1 MRTLVRQ
8 HCALAFIRTGIYG
21 YLQHFGEQEPIACKA
36 GELANTG
43 RVVVQQQ
50 WSWRCVSQHERNL
63 PRPKAEVPTSTQER
77 ATSDSKTLQDEHCIL
92 TKSNYITQM
101 GVKRP
106 HAAMDAQESTAGS
119 SPIMSM
125 FEGFRAELDEHHDRR
140 ERIIKASRDIT
151 ASSKKM

>member
-1 MRTLVRQ
+1 M
-8 HCALAFIRTGIYG
+8 H
-21 YLQHFGEQEPIACKA
+21 
-36 GELANTG
+36 N
-43 RVVVQQQ
+43 
-50 WSWRCVSQHERNL
+50 SWRRVSQHEESCRV
-63 PRPKAEVPTSTQER
+63 PKRKFRLKIEQHLIKQQDPAYEQSIPVK
-77 ATSDSKTLQDEHCIL
+77 SKLH
-92 TKSNYITQM
+92 ITQM

-106 HAAMDAQESTAGS
+106 HAAMDEQESTTGS

>member
-1 MRTLVRQ
+1 VS
-8 HCALAFIRTGIYG
+8 
-21 YLQHFGEQEPIACKA
+21 PIATRRIC
-36 GELANTG
+36 L
-43 RVVVQQQ
+43 
-50 WSWRCVSQHERNL
+50 
-63 PRPKAEVPTSTQER
+63 RPEAEVPTSTQTSSEQASR
-77 ATSDSKTLQDEHCIL
+77 AATSTNHAQQTNPTS
-92 TKSNYITQM
+92 TKLAYIIQM

-106 HAAMDAQESTAGS
+106 HAAMAEQESNASASAPNS

>member
-1 MRTLVRQ
+1 
-8 HCALAFIRTGIYG
+8 
-21 YLQHFGEQEPIACKA
+21 
-36 GELANTG
+36 
-43 RVVVQQQ
+43 
-50 WSWRCVSQHERNL
+50 
-63 PRPKAEVPTSTQER
+63 
-77 ATSDSKTLQDEHCIL
+77 
-92 TKSNYITQM
+92 M

-106 HAAMDAQESTAGS
+106 HAAMDEQVSTSGS

>member
-1 MRTLVRQ
+1 VKSL
-8 HCALAFIRTGIYG
+8 
-21 YLQHFGEQEPIACKA
+21 KA
-36 GELANTG
+36 SHRVFNRNTK
-43 RVVVQQQ
+43 
-50 WSWRCVSQHERNL
+50 NL
-63 PRPKAEVPTSTQER
+63 PASQSGNSNVNSCEHSEQHQEFTTNNPIPSR
-77 ATSDSKTLQDEHCIL
+77 LKT
-92 TKSNYITQM
+92 M

-106 HAAMDAQESTAGS
+106 HAAMAEQESNASASAATS